1 MNLLKVGEFLKTAES
16 VGLQPCNLLFSDYK
30 NFALASTRVYDGTGK
45 GIPNTENRY
54 TFDIGNVELKATQK
68 EARMYEY
75 WLTLNGDKGPAYC
88 VEVSPGYGI
97 SQLKGICNKYGI
109 PVPQEMVAMLQALGI
124 RN

>member
-1 MNLLKVGEFLKTAES
+1 MKLLKVKDFLKTAES

-30 NFALASTRVYDGTGK
+30 NFALVSSQVLEGK
-45 GIPNTENRY
+45 GKGKYVVNLG
-54 TFDIGNVELKATQK
+54 DVELKPTQS

-75 WLTLNGDKGPAYC
+75 WLSVNSEEGPEEC
-88 VEVSPGYGI
+88 LELSPGYGL
-97 SQLKGICNKYGI
+97 SQLKKLCEQYGI